1 MLKRITAS
9 AICIFSLFYTTA
21 ASARQWVV
29 LTENPRLS
37 VDVNSIKGEG
47 NTRTFWSEIEY
58 DRQNSSEYNVGFS
71 SRRATKVKTLT
82 YVDCDRNKMG
92 ILRKIEYDNNGEV
105 IDSYDLS
112 HLSVPPVLSST
123 VPDTLGEIELL
134 YVCGLRTANVGRRNT
149 VENSRQPRA
158 RQVVARNTSFPQRSC
173 GDPYKSNGTYW
184 PVFIDG
190 GDLNRIRSS
199 FCNDAFAITRSQG
212 IRSVQ
217 LASFTSYQRAS
228 SFARQV
234 GGTVGEATR
243 YINGRIVN

>member
-1 MLKRITAS
+1 MLKRIITS
-9 AICIFSLFYTTA
+9 AICLSSLLYTTA

-37 VDVNSIKGEG
+37 VDVDSIKGEG
-47 NTRTFWSEIEY
+47 ATRTFWSEMEY
-58 DRQNSSEYNVGFS
+58 HRQDSSEYNISFRS
-71 SRRATKVKTLT
+71 NRATKVKKLT
-82 YVDCDRNKMG
+82 YVDCNRNKTG
-92 ILRKIEYDNNGEV
+92 TLRAIEYNSSGEV
-105 IDSYDLS
+105 IDDYDLS

-134 YVCGLRTANVGRRNT
+134 YVCGLRTANGGRRNT
-149 VENSRQPRA
+149 VGNSRQPRA
-158 RQVVARNTSFPQRSC
+158 NQSVARTTSFPQRSC

-190 GDLNRIRSS
+190 GNLNRIRSN

-217 LASFTSYQRAS
+217 LASFTSYERAS

-243 YINGRIVN
+243 YVNGRIVN